1 MDDPDL
7 SWPAWKFGM
16 KRDDLFTT
24 LHDQYNTFTYTL
36 QDPEAFHHDV
46 YEISNHAD
54 TPEEFHRF
62 MAARQRQRL
71 SELHESLESLAV
83 EIIAN
88 PKLIGSDQWQHA
100 LQLFRT
106 KSFDS
111 IVRYFAS
118 YLPDDYLDRH
128 GPCSVPSTSSS
139 FSETDSI
146 RTTST
151 KASSASDA
159 SSSFLDDDDDFF
171 PHNSLITAEPGVL
184 NSADIPP
191 SPESEGSPAES
202 ADSPTFTHTGPPS
215 RSMSFSGPDS
225 ERLSSRFVRRRPL
238 DRDDDDTSQSD
249 DCDTTVTSV
258 CDSTETRSSFDPAD
272 EVDGKELPLHIV
284 DGEEEDE
291 DLPTAQLP
299 EDDFCSFDSFDTPN
313 SFNTTTTTTTTTTTY
328 DTLESDTPTPRQV
341 AESTTCYLDYKS
353 VVSHKSPTP
362 YQRPS
367 SCRRSQSPVS
377 LLGRRREGSP
387 AHDIRRSPDE
397 ALSKIQKPP
406 LGESMRKRPKNRR
419 WGA

>member
-54 TPEEFHRF
+54 TAEEFHRF

-71 SELHESLESLAV
+71 SELQESLESLAV

-128 GPCSVPSTSSS
+128 GPCSMSSS

-159 SSSFLDDDDDFF
+159 SSFLDDDFF
-171 PHNSLITAEPGVL
+171 PHGTLITAEPGVL
-184 NSADIPP
+184 KTADIPP

-202 ADSPTFTHTGPPS
+202 ADSPTFTSTDPPS

-225 ERLSSRFVRRRPL
+225 QRLSSRFVRRPHIH
-238 DRDDDDTSQSD
+238 DDDDTSQSD
-249 DCDTTVTSV
+249 ECDTTVTSV

-272 EVDGKELPLHIV
+272 EVDDKELPVHIV

-291 DLPTAQLP
+291 DLPTAQFP

-313 SFNTTTTTTTTTTTY
+313 PFNTITY
-328 DTLESDTPTPRQV
+328 DTLESDTPTPRQA
-341 AESTTCYLDYKS
+341 AESTCYLDYKS
-353 VVSHKSPTP
+353 VVSSRKSPTP
-362 YQRPS
+362 YQRS
-367 SCRRSQSPVS
+367 FCRRSPSPVS

-387 AHDIRRSPDE
+387 THDIRRSPEE
-397 ALSKIQKPP
+397 ALSKIQKQP
-406 LGESMRKRPKNRR
+406 LGDSIRRRPKNKR

>member
-54 TPEEFHRF
+54 TAEEFHRF

-71 SELHESLESLAV
+71 SELQESLESLAV

-111 IVRYFAS
+111 LVRYFAS

-159 SSSFLDDDDDFF
+159 SSFLDDDFF
-171 PHNSLITAEPGVL
+171 PHGSLITAEPGVL
-184 NSADIPP
+184 NTADIPL
-191 SPESEGSPAES
+191 SPESQGSPAES
-202 ADSPTFTHTGPPS
+202 ADSPTFTSTDPPS

-225 ERLSSRFVRRRPL
+225 ERLSSRFVRRPSIH
-238 DRDDDDTSQSD
+238 DDDDTSQSD
-249 DCDTTVTSV
+249 DCDTAVTSV

-272 EVDGKELPLHIV
+272 EVDDKELPVHIV

-299 EDDFCSFDSFDTPN
+299 EDDFCTFDSFDTQN
-313 SFNTTTTTTTTTTTY
+313 SFNTTTY
-328 DTLESDTPTPRQV
+328 DTLESDTPTPRQ
-341 AESTTCYLDYKS
+341 ATESTCYLDYKS
-353 VVSHKSPTP
+353 VVSRKSPTP
-362 YQRPS
+362 CQRPAY
-367 SCRRSQSPVS
+367 RRSLSPVS

-387 AHDIRRSPDE
+387 AHDIRRSPEE
-397 ALSKIQKPP
+397 ALSKIQKQP
-406 LGESMRKRPKNRR
+406 LGESIRRRPKNRR